1 MSGRPMLQLWNEWAT
16 QILVL
21 LSFTLQ
27 IFLFVFA
34 RTRRH
39 GPSAVLRILLW
50 LVSSRYSGRPFSWCI
65 LVARTGYA
73 LEDNKLWPRHLLNL
87 GVQAFGVAYVLY
99 KHIMEI
105 PTSLGLATGLIFAI
119 GLIKYAERIWA
130 LKCATLVS
138 IRSSINN
145 HRRLPNYDELSPQAL
160 RAEECDEEELL
171 LFAQAMLPLSKGA
184 MSDSPVALFS
194 FKVGGTGS
202 LASIYEWKTLPHVM
216 YDIIYTKAVVIH
228 TWYVVTTYILLV
240 GAFLLLD
247 MASVLSTL
255 GSTWTCSFLWTRG
268 WSNAGLVILSLRRR
282 VKAAGSRRW
291 SGSIGQFNLLHF
303 FSPHTYSLRSFSK
316 KKKYSLLAKMMG
328 LEDWWNK
335 WRCSET
341 LVISQDVKEL
351 VFKHVWQLV
360 KRIHH
365 PSAENE
371 ICENGMVGLMGMM
384 PPMNDLPG
392 FRPALYNETA
402 KRRERLDD
410 ALNFDAELQEVIL
423 TWRVFT
429 NVFLLSIDTP
439 KDAAS
444 STYLKA
450 VKALS
455 DYMVFLVAVRPDM
468 IPGLELR
475 SMYESTVEDLRCI
488 CCPWGSHTSSTDSV
502 KRLLSIMQD
511 RTHEDMGEACVTLWH
526 GTLYA
531 KLMLELVDAGS
542 ADKPGIISCYEDRD
556 HVAMEKLE
564 RLMPDLEHS
573 CNGAGGGVFDMPK
586 ALALILDAWV
596 RLLVFAS
603 VQCSRDAHASQINR
617 GGELMTVVWLM
628 EEHANVFFKQPTPG
642 GIESFLLQAL
652 C

>member
-1 MSGRPMLQLWNEWAT
+1 M
-16 QILVL
+16 
-21 LSFTLQ
+21 
-27 IFLFVFA
+27 
-34 RTRRH
+34 
-39 GPSAVLRILLW
+39 
-50 LVSSRYSGRPFSWCI
+50 
-65 LVARTGYA
+65 
-73 LEDNKLWPRHLLNL
+73 
-87 GVQAFGVAYVLY
+87 
-99 KHIMEI
+99 
-105 PTSLGLATGLIFAI
+105 
-119 GLIKYAERIWA
+119 
-130 LKCATLVS
+130 
-138 IRSSINN
+138 
-145 HRRLPNYDELSPQAL
+145 
-160 RAEECDEEELL
+160 EELKL
-171 LFAQAMLPLSKGA
+171 ESYVQGGGDGA
-184 MSDSPVALFS
+184 
-194 FKVGGTGS
+194 
-202 LASIYEWKTLPHVM
+202 LPHVM

-303 FSPHTYSLRSFSK
+303 FERREYKIRSRV
-316 KKKYSLLAKMMG
+316 AKMMG